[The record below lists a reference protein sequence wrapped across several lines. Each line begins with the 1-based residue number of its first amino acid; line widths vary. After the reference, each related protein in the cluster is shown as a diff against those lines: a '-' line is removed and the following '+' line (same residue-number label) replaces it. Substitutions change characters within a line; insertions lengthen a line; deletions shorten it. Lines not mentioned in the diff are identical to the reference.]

1 MDLLLQ
7 TPLLATSVGMI
18 GITFLFCNE
27 SDPSEEAFFNFYNC
41 FTMNF
46 LTKKVPI
53 IAASIAIVLIAVLS
67 CQKQDAEQLLSDVDV
82 TATNDLFANVLNLQL
97 RDAVNESLYPTDA
110 KITVLGKDKNKIV
123 SLTGEKELPL
133 VDGVIQAG
141 IAPQNSPSL
150 SQPLEFGILIQAEGY
165 MDAYKTFSTV
175 NANDPIIEVIKL
187 FRVNELPESVQRV
200 TQQAA
205 LNNQG
210 IVVDDVTVNSPEGN
224 AVSIT
229 LQQGTRLYD
238 EARNPLVGNIVKINL
253 TRFNATK
260 AVGVEGFPGGT
271 RFLNATDK
279 RGNSLGNG
287 VFTPF
292 GFYDVTM
299 TVNDKSVKTL
309 SQPLNVSVL
318 IPIEIKRVVNSLNE
332 SPNPARAG
340 DKLPVWSLNRATQQW
355 VFENMSTVS
364 VSPRGLRVT
373 YPQNELSMWAVA
385 DPSNTALYNWLVDGG
400 TGVAPLS
407 TYPSSIQIQSNL
419 PVISE
424 ENQGE
429 RFYVKVRH
437 AHNPWMTLGSVYSDL
452 SSNRTLQL
460 SHMLNGAK
468 QAVSLEVLRGE
479 DSDILHRTGILL
491 PYNNP
496 FINLVDRVK
505 RAPQAVGDVINFRFD
520 VTFRCLVGR
529 RTVKPKAVIS
539 YRQANAPN
547 APFLT
552 LGSLIGGKLS
562 TNVLKRG
569 IPYQFKVVASPL
581 SATTT
586 DLSVNALT
594 IPVNNVSVNYVFKNQ
609 KWGLNQAVAA
619 TYVPGRGAVPA
630 YYNLAPNFSAPA
642 YLCTRWNKYF

>member
-1 MDLLLQ
+1 MNLLLQ
-7 TPLLATSVGMI
+7 TPVLATSVGI
-18 GITFLFCNE
+18 VVITFLFCNE
-27 SDPSEEAFFNFYNC
+27 KDTSDEAIFNFYNY

-53 IAASIAIVLIAVLS
+53 IAASVAIVLIAVIS
-67 CQKQDAEQLLSDVDV
+67 CQKQDAEQILTDVEV
-82 TATNDLFANVLNLQL
+82 TATNDLFMNVLNLQL
-97 RDAVNESLYPTDA
+97 RDAVNESLYPENA
-110 KITVLGKDKNKIV
+110 KVTVFGKDKDKIV
-123 SLTGEKELPL
+123 SLIGEKELSL
-133 VDGVIQAG
+133 VDGVLQAG
-141 IAPQNSPSL
+141 IEPQHKPSL
-150 SQPLEFGILIQAEGY
+150 SAPLEFGILIQAAGY
-165 MDAYKTFSTV
+165 MDAYKTFSAV
-175 NANDPIIEVIKL
+175 NASDPIIEVIKL
-187 FRVNELPESVQRV
+187 FRVDALPESVQRV

-210 IVVDDVTVNSPEGN
+210 IVIDDVTVNSESN
-224 AVSIT
+224 AVSLT

-238 EARNPLVGNIVKINL
+238 EANHPLVGNVVKINL

-279 RGNSLGNG
+279 QGHSLGNG

-332 SPNPARAG
+332 SPNPTRTG

-355 VFENMSTVS
+355 VFENIATVS
-364 VSPRGLRVT
+364 TSARGLRVN
-373 YPQNELSMWAVA
+373 YPQSELSMWAVA
-385 DPSNTALYNWLVDGG
+385 DPSNIDLYNWLVNGG
-400 TGVAPLS
+400 QGVAPIS
-407 TYPSSIQIQSNL
+407 TYPSKIRVQSNL

-424 ENQGE
+424 ENEGE

-437 AHNPWMTLGSVYSDL
+437 AHNPWMSLGSMYSDL
-452 SSNRTLQL
+452 STNTTLEL
-460 SHMLNGAK
+460 SHLLNGAK
-468 QAVSLEVLRGE
+468 HAVSLDVLRGE
-479 DSDILHRTGILL
+479 GSDVLHRTGVLF

-520 VTFRCLVGR
+520 VTFKCLQGR
-529 RTVKPKAVIS
+529 RTVKPRAVIS
-539 YRQANAPN
+539 YREANAPN
-547 APFLT
+547 APFLNLGT
-552 LGSLIGGKLS
+552 LILGKLS

-586 DLSVNALT
+586 DLSVNSLT
-594 IPVNNVSVNYVFKNQ
+594 IPVSNTNVTYTFKNQ
-609 KWGLNQAVAA
+609 KWGLNQPVTAVYVRAA
-619 TYVPGRGAVPA
+619 RGVPE
-630 YYNLAPNFSAPA
+630 YYNFAPNFTAPA